1 MSDEMN
7 EDQQTPQ
14 EPEEEQAVD
23 LEGLTEA
30 EVGEGAGKVA
40 PAETEAEETS
50 SEEALPDSGAEPTPA
65 EVEPELESAEEEK
78 PAPAVEPEAMA
89 QETTEQDKLMAFL
102 SYVIG
107 FLVPGLVLLSVD
119 MRERHYQR
127 IHATQSLALWSASI
141 VFYAVL
147 AMAGFILM
155 QIPCVGWL
163 LACISLPLYLL
174 PPILIFYY
182 ALLASQGREF
192 EIPFLTDALR
202 QQGWL

>member
-7 EDQQTPQ
+7 EAQQAPKAS
-14 EPEEEQAVD
+14 EEEQAID
-23 LEGLTEA
+23 PEGLIEA
-30 EVGEGAGKVA
+30 ETGEGEEKA
-40 PAETEAEETS
+40 PPAAVEAEQPSS
-50 SEEALPDSGAEPTPA
+50 SEPPPDSEAEATPA
-65 EVEPELESAEEEK
+65 DAEGEPESAAEEGAAPVVEPE
-78 PAPAVEPEAMA
+78 VIA
-89 QETTEQDKLMAFL
+89 QEVTEQDKLMAFL

-127 IHATQSLALWSASI
+127 KHATQSLALWSASI

-147 AMAGFILM
+147 AMVGFILM
-155 QIPCVGWL
+155 QIPCLGWL

-192 EIPFLTDALR
+192 EIPFLSDALR